1 MSYRTP
7 GEFFKKERFEDY
19 GKVCDITRL
28 ENVRIHLSR
37 IRYLY
42 LEGRLG
48 CMYKDPK
55 NSELG
60 QKLYSQ
66 ELVINNLID
75 MYRGPF
81 KRHKKDIPDNIWIDY
96 IYSIYKTELD
106 SIYSKLQPEINKF
119 KSILFEI
126 NSLYRGY
133 SPNYNEDSFA
143 YKIRV
148 ILQKLSSIQD
158 KMDYTDTDECIVT
171 RRYIE
176 SAIVKGTD
184 MLKHFRSQ
192 THKDFEFFIN
202 SNNLL
207 IDMLEKDEKN
217 G

>member
-1 MSYRTP
+1 
-7 GEFFKKERFEDY
+7 
-19 GKVCDITRL
+19 
-28 ENVRIHLSR
+28 
-37 IRYLY
+37 
-42 LEGRLG
+42 
-48 CMYKDPK
+48 MYKDPK

-192 THKDFEFFIN
+192 TYTDFEFFIN

>member
-7 GEFFKKERFEDY
+7 GDFFKNVRFEDY
-19 GKVCDITRL
+19 GKVCDIVRL

-81 KRHKKDIPDNIWIDY
+81 KRHKKDIPDNIWVDY
-96 IYSIYKTELD
+96 IYNAYKTELD

-119 KSILFEI
+119 KSILLEI

-133 SPNYNEDSFA
+133 IPNYNEDSFA

-148 ILQKLSSIQD
+148 VLQKLSSIQD
-158 KMDYTDTDECIVT
+158 KIDYSDTDECIVT

-184 MLKHFRSQ
+184 MLKHYRSQ
-192 THKDFEFFIN
+192 SYKDFEFFIN

-207 IDMLEKDEKN
+207 IEMLEKDGEN